1 MISIGTYALSY
12 PGTLLSC
19 GLSQLMFGDLNSV
32 IEIFAILHLLAG
44 YYLTYRWARLLGIN
58 PVFSVTLGI
67 SLVLSGYFFVAGRS
81 WYYMFPVALWLP
93 VLLLSAENFI
103 RSRAGWRWA
112 VLTGVAIALF
122 FHAGNAQMWFHAI
135 MVWTMLMLCAFLT
148 RRVLFSE
155 ILQVTGALLIALALM
170 PPLLLAQ
177 GFHASGLDRLG
188 GIGIGIFPRL
198 WAMFLPGP
206 LFETPDSGLGGNER
220 YTRLT
225 PEPENPCAR

>member
-1 MISIGTYALSY
+1 MIQLGCEAISAGTWPDPNFYQFRGSPMISIGTYALSY

-58 PVFSVTLGI
+58 PVFSITLGI

-103 RSRAGWRWA
+103 RSRADG
-112 VLTGVAIALF
+112 
-122 FHAGNAQMWFHAI
+122 AGQ
-135 MVWTMLMLCAFLT
+135 C
-148 RRVLFSE
+148 
-155 ILQVTGALLIALALM
+155 
-170 PPLLLAQ
+170 
-177 GFHASGLDRLG
+177 
-188 GIGIGIFPRL
+188 
-198 WAMFLPGP
+198 
-206 LFETPDSGLGGNER
+206 
-220 YTRLT
+220 
-225 PEPENPCAR
+225 